1 MLDTLKSAKDDRYWL
16 LGLTAGL
23 VLFHL
28 FLTDKTGDMKSFS
41 VSFIFW
47 GAVLSMVWDKKEQLR
62 LRSDRF
68 SSLLGT
74 TLIALACWKIIHIS
88 SGGAFVQALPLIFGL
103 SLALIASGYRGL
115 GQYRPELLAL
125 GVLALPGEKFLSNIL
140 QSLIHALSGNY
151 LAELT
156 AQFTTVGLRLVGLP
170 AELHDSVYVHTSK
183 AIVFVHEGC
192 SGGGVIDFLLRLSL
206 LLMIVFPLQRLG
218 KILSPLIAIAIG
230 FLTNGVRVM
239 VMVFLVHQGNT
250 PAFDYWH
257 TGNGSQIFGAIG
269 VVLFGLACFPFIQPG
284 ASTTDAPPEAPL
296 IPEESALESSP
307 PEAPAA
313 GISSPEVSVPET
325 SASEESNSQEQENA

>member
-1 MLDTLKSAKDDRYWL
+1 MLDTFKPAKDDRYWL

-74 TLIALACWKIIHIS
+74 TLIALACWKIVHIS
-88 SGGAFVQALPLIFGL
+88 SGGAFVQALPLVFGV

-140 QSLIHALSGNY
+140 QSLVHGVSGLYFAEWTSRFTVFGLS
-151 LAELT
+151 
-156 AQFTTVGLRLVGLP
+156 LVGLP
-170 AELHDSVYVHTSK
+170 AELQESVYVHTSK

-192 SGGGVIDFLLRLSL
+192 SGGGVIDFLLRLSFL
-206 LLMIVFPLQRLG
+206 MMIVFPIQRLG
-218 KILSPLIAIAIG
+218 KALTPLMAIAIG
-230 FLTNGVRVM
+230 FVTNGVRVM
-239 VMVFLVHQGNT
+239 VMVFLVHQGNMS
-250 PAFDYWH
+250 AFDYWH

-269 VVLFGLACFPFIQPG
+269 VILFGLACFPFIQPSSSEPQ
-284 ASTTDAPPEAPL
+284 STDSPRVDSPPPSEAPLPPEA
-296 IPEESALESSP
+296 SSP
-307 PEAPAA
+307 A
-313 GISSPEVSVPET
+313 
-325 SASEESNSQEQENA
+325 EEE